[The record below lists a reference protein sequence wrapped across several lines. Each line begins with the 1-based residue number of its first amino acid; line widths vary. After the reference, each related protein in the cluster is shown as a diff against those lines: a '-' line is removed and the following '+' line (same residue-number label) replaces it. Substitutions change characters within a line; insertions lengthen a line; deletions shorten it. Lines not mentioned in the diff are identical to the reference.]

1 MRTLFL
7 DSSNALVINLV
18 VFSDI
23 LSWKHNKLELPEYLT
38 IDPSSSDWTTAGG
51 FFSAN
56 QNAILPKNV
65 A

>member
-38 IDPSSSDWTTAGG
+38 IDPSSSDWTTAGV